1 MKILSAEQTRKADA
15 YTIANEPIKSID
27 LMERASQAFIGWF
40 VQNFS
45 EGKRILII
53 AGSGNNGGDALAIA
67 RLLYKKNYQVQVYL
81 ASPQSQGSEDYRHN
95 LKQLPSGIH
104 LLTQITFNCDVL
116 IDGIFG
122 SGIAR
127 PIKGELAVLI
137 DKINASEKEIISI
150 DIASG
155 LSPNGTLMEGSIIK
169 PIFTISFQLPKMAF
183 MVPENDAHVG
193 QWHLVDIGL
202 DITFIKSQKTPYNY
216 FNQQAAR
223 LALKPRAKFAH
234 KGNFG
239 HALIIGGSFGRIG
252 ANMLASKAC
261 LKAGAGLVTS
271 LLPAC
276 GYEIMQTAI
285 PEVMCLT
292 SGKKHLAN
300 LEIENLSTYSAVGIG
315 PGIGTN
321 LETLSLLLT
330 IIKACKKPLVLDAD
344 ALNLISQNP
353 ELIELVPKGS
363 ILTPHVG
370 EFNRLMGAS
379 NSSMERIEKQ
389 KEFSKKHQLVVVLK
403 GAHTSIANVDGTVW
417 FNSTGNP
424 GMATAGS
431 GDVLTGII
439 TGLLAQGYNPFDA
452 AQLGV
457 YLHGSAG
464 DIAAQQLGQA
474 SVIASDI
481 TERIYSAFISLN

>member
-1 MKILSAEQTRKADA
+1 MQILSAEQTRKADA
-15 YTIANEPIKSID
+15 YTITHEPIKSID
-27 LMERASQAFIGWF
+27 LMERASQAFMDWF
-40 VQNFS
+40 ALHYTPEKN
-45 EGKRILII
+45 ILVV
-53 AGSGNNGGDALAIA
+53 AGAGNNGGDALAIA

-81 ASPQSQGSEDYRHN
+81 ASPQSHGSEDYRSN
-95 LKQLPSGIH
+95 LKRLPPSIH
-104 LLTQITFNCDVL
+104 LLTQISFNCDVI

-127 PIKGELAVLI
+127 PITGKLAMLI
-137 DKINASEKEIISI
+137 NKINGLEKEIVSI

-155 LSPNGTLMEGSIIK
+155 LNPDGTPMKGSIIK
-169 PIFTISFQLPKMAF
+169 PTYTISFQLPKLAF

-193 QWHLVDIGL
+193 QWSLVDIGL
-202 DITFIKSQKTPYNY
+202 DNEFIKSQKTPYNY

-234 KGNFG
+234 KGMLG
-239 HALIIGGSFGRIG
+239 HALMVGGSFGKIG
-252 ANMLASKAC
+252 ANVLASMAC
-261 LKAGAGLVTS
+261 LKAGTGLVTS
-271 LLPAC
+271 LLPSC
-276 GYEIMQTAI
+276 GYEIMQTAV

-292 SGKKHLAN
+292 SGNKHLKN
-300 LEIENLSTYSAVGIG
+300 IKQEDFSNYSAI
-315 PGIGTN
+315 GIGTGIGKH
-321 LETLSLLLT
+321 LETLGLLLT
-330 IIKACKKPLVLDAD
+330 IIKQYKKPMVIDAD

-363 ILTPHVG
+363 VLTPHVG
-370 EFNRLMGAS
+370 EFNRLVGSSA
-379 NSSMERIEKQ
+379 NSLERIKKQ
-389 KEFSKKHQLVVVLK
+389 KAFSVKHQLIIVLK
-403 GAHTSIANVDGTVW
+403 GAHTSIANLDGSVW

-452 AQLGV
+452 ARLGV

-464 DIAAQQLGQA
+464 DIAATQLGQA

-481 TERIYSAFISLN
+481 AKRIFQAFISLN